1 MPVTARALRRIA
13 LAAGLAVLLGT
24 AAVEARQPAPLP
36 DAASQAW
43 MRQVLETW
51 ATVARVHLRIDPEPL
66 PWLIFYDEQRAWHVN
81 AEATRLPAG
90 RAATAAAVPFG
101 GRDRVVHVVP
111 HAPGVWLP
119 AGDPLALDTGS
130 APRIFSMPYGD
141 EGRAFVVMPLPA
153 LIRRLPGSDTLANP
167 DGFFAAVAVHEIVH
181 TRHLGDVM
189 RRITAL
195 RERQTIPPGITDNV
209 VQETFGSVPEYAAA
223 YAKERDT
230 LFQAAGDLETKP
242 ESSRRLILEA
252 LPLAGRR
259 RAAFFTGDR
268 AVFADLDDIFLVME
282 GVAVWAQLQ
291 ALRTQAPKDE
301 TWQATAMALL
311 SRNTDWV
318 QEEGLVLFVLIDRF
332 VPDWQAR
339 FLAPGFPSPF
349 AVLREAVR
357 PR

>member
-1 MPVTARALRRIA
+1 MRRLV
-13 LAAGLAVLLGT
+13 LAAGLVALLSAT
-24 AAVEARQPAPLP
+24 EAAAGQPPPVPDEASR
-36 DAASQAW
+36 AW

-51 ATVARVHLRIDPEPL
+51 VNVARVHLRIDPQPL

-81 AEATRLPAG
+81 AEVTRLPAG

-101 GRDRVVHVVP
+101 GRDYVVHVVP

-119 AGDPLALDTGS
+119 AGDPLTLEAGQT
-130 APRIFSMPYGD
+130 PRIFSMPYGD
-141 EGRAFVVMPLPA
+141 EGRAFVVMPFPS
-153 LIRRLPGSDTLANP
+153 LIRRLPDADTLADP

-195 RERQTIPPGITDNV
+195 RERHPIPAGITDNV
-209 VQETFGSVPEYAAA
+209 IQETFGHAAGYAAT
-223 YAKERDT
+223 YAKERDAF
-230 LFQAAGDLETKP
+230 FQAAGDLETRP
-242 ESSRRLILEA
+242 EASRRAIREA
-252 LPLAGRR
+252 LALAEQR
-259 RAAFFTGDR
+259 RATFFTGDR

-291 ALRTQAPKDE
+291 ALRAQAPRDE

-332 VPDWQAR
+332 VPDWQSR
-339 FLAPGFPSPF
+339 FLTAGFPSPF
-349 AVLREAVR
+349 AALRGAM
-357 PR
+357 P

>member
-1 MPVTARALRRIA
+1 MPLRARATRRIV
-13 LAAGLAVLLGT
+13 LAAGLVALLGT
-24 AAVEARQPAPLP
+24 TAAQARQPAPLP

-51 ATVARVHLRIDPEPL
+51 AAVARLNLRIDPEPL
-66 PWLIFYDEQRAWHVN
+66 PWLVFYDEQRAWHLN
-81 AEATRLPAG
+81 AEVTRLPAG

-119 AGDPLALDTGS
+119 SGDPLTLDGGP

-141 EGRAFVVMPLPA
+141 EGRAFVVMPLPS
-153 LIRRLPGSDTLANP
+153 LVRRLPGADTLANP
-167 DGFFAAVAVHEIVH
+167 EGFFAAVAVHEIVH

-195 RERQTIPPGITDNV
+195 RERHSIPPGITDNV
-209 VQETFGSVPEYAAA
+209 VQETFGAVPEYAAI
-223 YAKERDT
+223 YAKERDA
-230 LFQAAGDLETKP
+230 LFQAAGDLETRP

-252 LPLAGRR
+252 LPLAGQR
-259 RAAFFTGDR
+259 RATFFTGDR
-268 AVFADLDDIFLVME
+268 AAFGDLDDIFLVME
-282 GVAVWAQLQ
+282 GVAVWAQFQ
-291 ALRTQAPKDE
+291 ALRAQAPKDE

-311 SRNTDWV
+311 SRNSDWV

-332 VPDWQAR
+332 VPGWQAR

-357 PR
+357 